1 MPNELDVLD
10 TSELDNSIE
19 DLPIEGAF
27 DGQTDDES
35 EEGSADAGTAEGAV
49 NTEDAEG
56 QEGAEGGV
64 ESEGSD
70 NQDTPPQAD
79 KKEDE
84 PFLKDG
90 DIVYKTK
97 EDAINSHKHK
107 NDLISRMRNQL
118 IAQTGFDPITGKP
131 AQAQG
136 VAVPQQQRPA
146 AQPKADVHDPVS
158 DWTQNPD
165 NYFLAAA
172 KNPVEAN
179 LALVDHHF
187 QQHVAPV
194 LGDLLDTMADM
205 QLEVAVSR
213 FASAKTKNEKGEAV
227 LANEG
232 FAEFLESGGMEKT
245 LQENPMLLQQLIQ
258 ARGSRQWKVFPEI
271 LKSAF
276 GIYRGLKTP
285 ELVKKATDAAA
296 QKVTANL
303 KKNARAVTVKP
314 TGKQSKQAPVDELA
328 ALEAKL
334 GNAKLNQDF

>member
-27 DGQTDDES
+27 PGQTDDES
-35 EEGSADAGTAEGAV
+35 DEGSADAGAAEGDVNTEGAV
-49 NTEDAEG
+49 E
-56 QEGAEGGV
+56 QEGAEGEG

-70 NQDTPPQAD
+70 NQDTPPQAEQ
-79 KKEDE
+79 KEAE

-90 DIVYKTK
+90 EIVYKTK

-107 NDLISRMRNQL
+107 NDLITRMRNQL

-131 AQAQG
+131 AQQSAP
-136 VAVPQQQRPA
+136 VQQQRPT
-146 AQPKADVHDPVS
+146 AQPKASEAPDPVT
-158 DWTQNPD
+158 DWTANPD

-194 LGDLLDTMADM
+194 LGDLLETMADM
-205 QLEVAVSR
+205 QLEIAVSR
-213 FASAKTKNEKGEAV
+213 FTSAKTKNEKGEAV
-227 LANEG
+227 LVNEG

-258 ARGSRQWKVFPEI
+258 AKGSRQYRSFPEI

-276 GIYRGLKTP
+276 GIYRGLKTG

-296 QKVTANL
+296 AKVTQNL
-303 KKNARAVTVKP
+303 KKNNRAVTVKP
-314 TGKQSKQAPVDELA
+314 TGNKSKQAPVDDLA

-334 GNAKLNQDF
+334 GNAKLNLDF

>member
-1 MPNELDVLD
+1 MSQPNELDVLD
-10 TSELDNSIE
+10 TTDLDNSIE
-19 DLPIEGAF
+19 DVSIEGLPTEQP
-27 DGQTDDES
+27 DTDEGD
-35 EEGSADAGTAEGAV
+35 EGSADSGEGDV
-49 NTEDAEG
+49 NTEG
-56 QEGAEGGV
+56 TEGAEGDV
-64 ESEGSD
+64 EGSD
-70 NQDTPPQAD
+70 ENQDTPPQAD

-107 NDLISRMRNQL
+107 NDLITRMRNQL
-118 IAQTGFDPITGKP
+118 ISQTGVDPITGKP
-131 AQAQG
+131 AQSG
-136 VAVPQQQRPA
+136 AVQQQKPA
-146 AQPKADVHDPVS
+146 AQPKADAPDPVT
-158 DWTQNPD
+158 DWTANPD

-194 LGDLLDTMADM
+194 LGDLLETMADM

-213 FASAKTKNEKGEAV
+213 FASAKSKNEKGESALV
-227 LANEG
+227 NEG
-232 FAEFLESGGMEKT
+232 FQEFLESGGMEKT
-245 LQENPMLLQQLIQ
+245 LQENPMLLQQLIH
-258 ARGSRQWKVFPEI
+258 ARGTRQYRIFPEI

-296 QKVTANL
+296 AKVTANL
-303 KKNARAVTVKP
+303 KKNNRAVTVKP
-314 TGKQSKQAPVDELA
+314 TGSKPKPSGGDDLA
-328 ALEAKL
+328 ALEARL
-334 GNAKLNQDF
+334 GNTKLDVNF

>member
-1 MPNELDVLD
+1 MPNDLDVLD
-10 TSELDNSIE
+10 TSDLDNSIGDVSIN
-19 DLPIEGAF
+19 DLPAAP
-27 DGQTDDES
+27 DES
-35 EEGSADAGTAEGAV
+35 EGDEGSADAGAAEGDV
-49 NTEDAEG
+49 NAEG
-56 QEGAEGGV
+56 TEGTEGAEGD
-64 ESEGSD
+64 ESESSTE
-70 NQDTPPQAD
+70 DTNPPQAD
-79 KKEDE
+79 TKDE

-131 AQAQG
+131 AQQSAP
-136 VAVPQQQRPA
+136 VQQRPQ
-146 AQPKADVHDPVS
+146 AQPKAEAPDPVS
-158 DWTQNPD
+158 DWTANPD

-205 QLEVAVSR
+205 QLEIAVSR
-213 FASAKTKNEKGEAV
+213 FSSAKTKNEKGEAV

-232 FAEFLESGGMEKT
+232 FTEFLESGGMEKT

-258 ARGSRQWKVFPEI
+258 AKGTRQWKVFPEI

-296 QKVTANL
+296 AKVTQNL
-303 KKNARAVTVKP
+303 KKNNRAVTVKP
-314 TGKQSKQAPVDELA
+314 TGNKSTAKPVDDLA

-334 GNAKLNQDF
+334 GNAKLNMDF